1 MTMRFKLNKTIN
13 GGTVLNRV
21 GDMTMDQ
28 TQVNTLWDQG
38 FRPYEIYVYNQTP
51 TDYFGETV
59 GAGIVAGWDIKHVFS
74 TRELLK
80 SYPYFDAVI
89 GSSDMSVCEEIWK
102 G

>member
-1 MTMRFKLNKTIN
+1 MTLSFDILLDNAKTH
-13 GGTVLNRV
+13 GYEPL
-21 GDMTMDQ
+21 D
-28 TQVNTLWDQG
+28 TLWDQG

-51 TDYFGETV
+51 TEYYGETV
-59 GAGIVAGWDIKHVFS
+59 GAGTVAGWDIKHVFS

-89 GSSDMSVCEEIWK
+89 GLSDMSVCEEIWK